1 MSVYQ
6 RVNLPCAE
14 CQGAADIVFAI
25 DVSGSI
31 RQERFDQ
38 VREFLVSIVENM
50 EVYNDKVRVGALIF
64 SDSATLQ
71 FRLNERSSRQDIVQV
86 SGATSRQSQN
96 ILSMFAVLLVR
107 CQTQKVCFRSPDL
120 RDSETRSSIAYHN
133 LLLFNVKIKG
143 KH

>member
-1 MSVYQ
+1 MCLSVYQ
-6 RVNLPCAE
+6 RVNLLCAE

-31 RQERFDQ
+31 RLERFDQ
-38 VREFLVSIVENM
+38 VRELLVSIVENM

-64 SDSATLQ
+64 SDRATLQ

-107 CQTQKVCFRSPDL
+107 SHTQKVCFR
-120 RDSETRSSIAYHN
+120 
-133 LLLFNVKIKG
+133 
-143 KH
+143 